1 MRRLHIPC
9 GIAAAFSIV
18 CAGALVHARGREMQ
32 TFILCSNPAC
42 DERLET
48 LRQEMGTACQQ
59 CAWCRGMGGDW
70 RENATA
76 GL

>member
-1 MRRLHIPC
+1 
-9 GIAAAFSIV
+9 
-18 CAGALVHARGREMQ
+18 MQ